1 MPLTLFLSNVL
12 TGVSEV
18 LIRFAHGRNKGRDMR
33 SLLGRFSKD
42 MRGNVAMMFAMFLGP
57 LVVSVGGALDYS
69 RTFTIGA
76 EIQSAMDAGTLAA
89 ASLSQGEDPETIVRN
104 YITAALSEHNG
115 VLERLNVQV
124 SSDIAINSREV
135 TADAVISVP
144 TLMLGLIGY
153 DALKLNRTS
162 EANERVRNLE
172 ISLVL
177 DISGS
182 MSGSKITALRN
193 AAEDFVGV
201 MMDPGLEG
209 LTSLSVIPYNGGVRL
224 PATLTNDLVSGTP
237 NDSGCLELGVN
248 DPIEMDLAS
257 DGYGWLDWQDRDQ
270 RGSRSSSFCP
280 EENEASIFLEQTPS
294 VLVDLIRDLDAGGNT
309 GLDVATAWGARA
321 LDPVWRGRLG
331 GDFPTRPAA
340 YDDPSTMKVLVVMT
354 DGAAT
359 AQIRRAQNW
368 YGNWYSYEIYSASR
382 ARDNMS
388 DACDAAQAQGVH
400 IYTIAFQ
407 VSGSTNR
414 NLMRDCASRIENY
427 YAVENL
433 DISSAFNSI
442 AADLNNLRLAR

>member
-1 MPLTLFLSNVL
+1 
-12 TGVSEV
+12 
-18 LIRFAHGRNKGRDMR
+18 MR
-33 SLLGRFSKD
+33 SLLRHFLQD
-42 MRGNVAMMFAMFLGP
+42 ARGNVAMMFAMFLGP

-124 SSDIAINSREV
+124 SSDLAINSREV

-153 DALKLNRTS
+153 DSLTLNRTS

-182 MSGSKITALRN
+182 MSGSKITALRD
-193 AAEDFVGV
+193 AAEEFVGV
-201 MMDPGLEG
+201 MMDPDLDG
-209 LTSLSVIPYNGGVRL
+209 LTSISVIPYNGGVRL
-224 PATLTNDLVSGTP
+224 PQAVINDLLPGTP
-237 NDSGCLELGVN
+237 NDTGCIELGVS
-248 DPIEMDLAS
+248 DPVKMDLDAN
-257 DGYGWLDWQDRDQ
+257 GYDWLDWQDNDQ
-270 RGSRSSSFCP
+270 RNWRSSAFCP
-280 EENEASIFLEQTPS
+280 EDNEASLFLEETPS
-294 VLVDLIRDLDAGGNT
+294 VVIDLIEDLDAGGNT

-331 GDFPTRPAA
+331 GDFPARPAA

-359 AQIRRAQNW
+359 AQIRRAQNY
-368 YGNWYSYEIYSASR
+368 YGNWYSYEIYSAAQ
-382 ARDNMS
+382 ARTNMA

-414 NLMRDCASRIENY
+414 DLMRDCASRAVNY

-433 DISSAFNSI
+433 DISAAFNSI

>member
-1 MPLTLFLSNVL
+1 
-12 TGVSEV
+12 
-18 LIRFAHGRNKGRDMR
+18 MR
-33 SLLGRFSKD
+33 SLLARFKRDS
-42 MRGNVAMMFAMFLGP
+42 RGNVAMMFAMFLGP
-57 LVVSVGGALDYS
+57 LIVSVGGALDYS

-89 ASLSQGEDPETIVRN
+89 ASLSQGEDPETIVRS

-124 SSDIAINSREV
+124 SSDLAINSREV

-144 TLMLGLIGY
+144 TLMLGIIGY
-153 DALKLNRTS
+153 DALMLTRSS

-182 MSGSKITALRN
+182 MSGSKITALRD
-193 AAEDFVGV
+193 AAEEFVEV
-201 MMDPGLEG
+201 MMDPGLDG

-224 PATLTNDLVSGTP
+224 PQIVTNALVSGTP
-237 NDSGCLELGVN
+237 NDSGCLELGVS
-248 DPIEMDLAS
+248 DPITIDLAEN
-257 DGYGWLDWQDRDQ
+257 GYDWLDWQDRDQ
-270 RGSRSSSFCP
+270 RGSRSSAFCP
-280 EENEASIFLEQTPS
+280 EENEASVFLEKTRS
-294 VLVDLIRDLDAGGNT
+294 DLVSLIRGLDAGGNT

-321 LDPVWRGRLG
+321 LDPAWRGRLG
-331 GDFPTRPAA
+331 GDFAERPAA

-368 YGNWYSYEIYSASR
+368 YGDWYSYELYSASR
-382 ARDNMS
+382 ARDNMEA
-388 DACDAAQAQGVH
+388 ACDAAEAQGVH

-414 NLMRDCASRIENY
+414 NLMRDCASRVENY
-427 YAVENL
+427 YAVEDL